1 MGIIY
6 SYKYAFI
13 ENDNMLK
20 KRPTQAD
27 VARRAEV
34 SQAMVSYVINNNA
47 VSIPDETRQR
57 IRRAMDELGYVPNV
71 TARRLRSSKTYTI
84 AGIIPDI
91 TNPFYP
97 AFQRGIQQVAD
108 AHHYD
113 LITYNSYAHAE
124 KERHFCDSLLQGRA
138 DGLIAVLF
146 HVNAR
151 DLAPLLERGIP
162 VIRLEATYKVP
173 GKLPLDN
180 LYTDNFA
187 ASHTAVTYLIKA
199 GHRRI
204 GMLAGLDGPSRKR
217 VEGYWQALTQHQI
230 TPDENWI
237 ETAEF
242 DETGGYAGMQTL
254 MQRAPELTAIFASND
269 LMAIGAM
276 QAIREAGQ
284 RVPEDVAVVGFDD
297 IPAARLISPSLTT
310 ICQHQEQIGKRAAH
324 MLFERLDGN
333 APSTGRT
340 EAMPFELVI
349 RQSA

>member
-1 MGIIY
+1 
-6 SYKYAFI
+6 
-13 ENDNMLK
+13 MLK

-27 VARRAEV
+27 VARRADV
-34 SQAMVSYVINNNA
+34 SQAMVSYVINNYA

-57 IRRAMDELGYVPNV
+57 IRQAMDELGYVPNV

-113 LITYNSYAHAE
+113 LITYNSYAHAD
-124 KERHFCDSLLQGRA
+124 KERHFCESLLQGRA

-146 HVNAR
+146 HVNAG
-151 DLAPLLERGIP
+151 DLTPLLERGIP
-162 VIRLEATYKVP
+162 VIRLEATYKAP

-187 ASHTAVTYLIKA
+187 ASQTAVTYLIKA
-199 GHRRI
+199 GHRHV
-204 GMLAGLDGPSRKR
+204 GMLAGHDGPSRNR
-217 VEGYWQALTQHQI
+217 VEGYWQALTDHQI
-230 TPDENWI
+230 APDENWI
-237 ETAEF
+237 ETADF
-242 DETGGYAGMQTL
+242 DERGGYAGMQVL
-254 MQRAPELTAIFASND
+254 MRRAPELTAVFASND
-269 LMAIGAM
+269 LMAIGAI
-276 QAIREAGQ
+276 QAIRETGK
-284 RVPEDVAVVGFDD
+284 RVPNDIAVVGFDD
-297 IPAARLISPSLTT
+297 VPAARLINPGLTT
-310 ICQHQEQIGKRAAH
+310 ISQHQEQIGKRAAQ

-333 APSTGRT
+333 APSIGRT